1 MQTLLRGGRV
11 IDPGT
16 GFDGVAD
23 VLVTDGVVSAVAAG
37 LAAPPGCAVVD
48 VAGLV
53 VGPGF
58 IDLHSHVHSIA
69 GQRLQA
75 MDGVTT
81 ALDLEADLMP
91 IERAYADAAAAG
103 RPLHYGF
110 SASWAAARAQVLVGT
125 EPDARIE
132 RALAVLGNPGWQRSS
147 SDRELA
153 EWLALLER
161 DLAAGALGI
170 GVLLG
175 YAPSSEPREFLAV
188 ARLAAKAGAPTYT
201 HVRELLE
208 MDPGTP
214 FDGSEEIAVAAAETG
229 AAMHHCHVNSTSG
242 HHIDRVLDALDRS
255 RRSGSRVTV
264 EAYPY
269 GAGST
274 AIGAAFID
282 AGRLK
287 MKGLS
292 PSSVVLLETGERVAD
307 EGRLRQ
313 LRNSD
318 PAAPVILEF
327 LDEEDPRDLA
337 LLHSALAFPDAIVA
351 SDAMPVS
358 WKDSGRKG
366 GRDGSH
372 ESTVWPLPPGGT
384 THPRTAGTFA
394 KTLRVMVRE
403 REVWDWPEAFRRC
416 SHLPARVLDEVAP
429 GARAK
434 GHLGVGADADIV
446 AIDPA
451 AITDA
456 ATYADPT
463 RPSVGV
469 RHLLVAGV
477 PVVSAGE
484 LRTDA
489 FPGQPLRGEPR

>member
-16 GFDGVAD
+16 GLDAVAD
-23 VLVTDGVVSAVAAG
+23 ILVSDGMVCAVGIG
-37 LAAPPGCAVVD
+37 LDAPPGCTVFD
-48 VAGLV
+48 VTGLL

-58 IDLHSHVHSIA
+58 VDLHSHVHSIA

-81 ALDLEADLMP
+81 ALDLESGLMP
-91 IERAYADAAAAG
+91 IGRAYAEAAAAG

-110 SASWAAARAQVLVGT
+110 SASWGGARAQVLAGI
-125 EPDARIE
+125 EPDARVTSG
-132 RALAVLGNPGWQRSS
+132 LAVLGNPAWQRSS

-153 EWLALLER
+153 HWLALLEGE
-161 DLAAGALGI
+161 LAEGALGI

-175 YAPSSEPREFLAV
+175 YAPHSDPGEFLAV
-188 ARLAAKAGAPTYT
+188 ARLAARAGVPTCT
-201 HVRELLE
+201 HVRELVE
-208 MDPGTP
+208 VDPRTP
-214 FDGSEEIAVAAAETG
+214 ADGSEEIAIAAAETG

-242 HHIDRVLDALDRS
+242 HHIERVLGVLDDS

-274 AIGAAFID
+274 AIGAAFLD
-282 AGRLK
+282 AERLR

-292 PSSVVLLETGERVAD
+292 ASSVVMLESGERIAD
-307 EGRLRQ
+307 DGRLRQ
-313 LRNSD
+313 LRERD
-318 PAAPVILEF
+318 PGAPCILEF
-327 LDEEDPRDLA
+327 LDESDPRQRA
-337 LLHSALAFPDAIVA
+337 MLHQALAFPNAIVA
-351 SDAMPVS
+351 SDAMPVF
-358 WKDSGRKG
+358 WP
-366 GRDGSH
+366 DGSSD
-372 ESTVWPLPPGGT
+372 STLWPLPPGGT

-403 REVWDWPEAFRRC
+403 SGAWDWPEAFRRC

-429 GARAK
+429 AARAK

-446 AIDPA
+446 VIDPDT
-451 AITDA
+451 ITDA
-456 ATYADPT
+456 ATYFDPT

-469 RHLLVAGV
+469 RYLLVGGV

-484 LRTDA
+484 LQTDVL
-489 FPGQPLRGEPR
+489 PGQPLRGEPR